1 MTHQTQPGHRPGLPA
16 VRVALLVAALGASV
30 WLTACVPIVVTGA
43 AVGAMAAVDRRT
55 LGAQTEDQ
63 SLELKGLTQVRDTIG
78 NTSGVSITSYN
89 RKVLLTG
96 QVPDQDTRAKVEK
109 LVRGLPNVRDVIN
122 ELQLAPAG
130 GLGMAAGDLALSTRV
145 KAALIQAAGVE
156 SQTIKVVS
164 ESGVVYLM
172 GLVTRAEGDR
182 AAQAASRVSGV
193 TRVVTAFEYTGS

>member
-1 MTHQTQPGHRPGLPA
+1 MTPQIQPGIRRAFPA
-16 VRVALLVAALGASV
+16 VRVTLLAAAVGASV
-30 WLTACVPIVVTGA
+30 WLTACVPMVVTGA

-63 SLELKGLTQVRDTIG
+63 SIELKGLAQVRDSIG
-78 NTSGVSITSYN
+78 KTGGVSITSYN

-96 QVPDQDTRAKVEK
+96 QVPDQDTRAKVET
-109 LVRGLPNVRDVIN
+109 LVAGLPNVRGVIN
-122 ELQLAPAG
+122 ELQVASAG
-130 GLGMAAGDLALSTRV
+130 GLGMAAGDLALSARV
-145 KAALIQAAGVE
+145 KTALIQAAGVE

-182 AAQAASRVSGV
+182 AAQVASRVSGV

>member
-1 MTHQTQPGHRPGLPA
+1 MTHQTQPGHRPGLSA
-16 VRVALLVAALGASV
+16 VRVALLAAAVGASV
-30 WLTACVPIVVTGA
+30 WLTACVPMVVTGA

-63 SLELKGLTQVRDTIG
+63 TLELKGLTQIRDTIG
-78 NTSGVSITSYN
+78 NTGGVSMTSYN

-109 LVRGLPNVRDVIN
+109 LVRGLPNVRDVVN

>member
-1 MTHQTQPGHRPGLPA
+1 MTHQTQPGHRPGLSA
-16 VRVALLVAALGASV
+16 VRVALLAAAVGASV
-30 WLTACVPIVVTGA
+30 WLTACVPMVVTGA

-63 SLELKGLTQVRDTIG
+63 TLELKGLTQVRDTIG
-78 NTSGVSITSYN
+78 NTGGVSMTSYN

-109 LVRGLPNVRDVIN
+109 LVRGLPNVRDVVN

>member
-1 MTHQTQPGHRPGLPA
+1 MTHPTQPGHPTGLPA
-16 VRVALLVAALGASV
+16 VRVALLAAALGASV
-30 WLTACVPIVVTGA
+30 WLTACVPMVVTSA

-63 SLELKGLTQVRDTIG
+63 TIELKGLTQVRDSIG
-78 NTSGVSITSYN
+78 KTGGVSITSYN

-109 LVRGLPNVRDVIN
+109 LVRGLPNVRDVVN

-145 KAALIQAAGVE
+145 KTALIQAAGVE

-182 AAQAASRVSGV
+182 AAQVASRVSGV
-193 TRVVTAFEYTGS
+193 SRVVTAFEYTGS

>member
-1 MTHQTQPGHRPGLPA
+1 MTHQTQPGHRPGLSA
-16 VRVALLVAALGASV
+16 VRVALLAVAVGASV
-30 WLTACVPIVVTGA
+30 WLTACVPMVVTGA

-63 SLELKGLTQVRDTIG
+63 TLELKGLTQVRDTIG
-78 NTSGVSITSYN
+78 NTGGVSMTSYN

-109 LVRGLPNVRDVIN
+109 LVRGLPNVRDVVN

>member
-1 MTHQTQPGHRPGLPA
+1 MTHQTQPGHRPGLSA
-16 VRVALLVAALGASV
+16 VRVALLAAAVGASV
-30 WLTACVPIVVTGA
+30 WLSACVPMVVTGA

-63 SLELKGLTQVRDTIG
+63 TLELKGLTQVRDTMG
-78 NTSGVSITSYN
+78 NTGGVSMTSYN

-109 LVRGLPNVRDVIN
+109 LVRGLPNVRDVVN